1 LQGQISS
8 KSLQGHIL
16 KFSEEIIAKVKD
28 AADIVDVVGETVNL
42 RRRGQNYLGLCP
54 FHNEKTPSFT
64 VSANKGIYKCF
75 GCGKGGNVFTF
86 LTDKFGMSFMEAVES
101 LAAKY
106 HIELPKD
113 EQGVTPKDSKR
124 TQIYDALEKTGKLY
138 NSLLKNK
145 DGKIA
150 YDYFKGRGFDD
161 DLMEKFLLGYSPEDW
176 NFITKT
182 LSSSGIPIDI
192 LEEAGVVIKSDKG
205 NYYDRFRGR
214 AIFPIH
220 DFMGRVVGFGG
231 RSLTDD
237 KNSAKYINSPQ
248 TLVYDKSK
256 VLFGIFEA
264 KNSIRNKQFSILT
277 EGYADVIS
285 LHSAGFTNAI
295 ASSGTSLTQDQLREL
310 KRFASKLY
318 IAFDGDSAG
327 QEAAERA
334 GEMALQFNFEVFIV
348 KIAEEE
354 DPDSII
360 RKFGAEKFEQL
371 IHDSIDFFDFKI
383 SRLKKGFTSKSAGEI
398 TSAVREMTKIT
409 ASIPDE
415 MKHDFYIRKISES
428 FNLTFSQVEL
438 LYKEKEQIRKKIA
451 TNESNRPPQI
461 LSDIDDSDTIIGKD
475 ESKSLSIDDIFFE
488 ERLVLNYALLGLNEF
503 SDLME
508 HFEIGTETFATDVA
522 KLIFKVIQD
531 NSVSDDILGTI
542 INSEYVPIEYKDL
555 IITISIKDEVGS
567 ENWELKFGRTEFIP
581 NMKEV
586 ISKSLLKLK
595 LRKVKESLNQ
605 IMRLMKKEPEEI
617 EHLKRFQQLKENE
630 RQLNNSLMGI
640 PK

>member
-1 LQGQISS
+1 
-8 KSLQGHIL
+8 L
-16 KFSEEIIAKVKD
+16 KLSEEIIAKVKD
-28 AADIVDVVGETVNL
+28 AADIVDVIGETVNL

-86 LTDKFGMSFMEAVES
+86 LTDKFGMSFIEAIES

-106 HIELPKD
+106 HVELPKD
-113 EQGVTPKDSKR
+113 EQGTTPKDSKR
-124 TQIYDALEKTGKLY
+124 SQIYDALKKTEALY

-161 DLMEKFLLGYSPEDW
+161 ELIEKFRLGYSPDDW
-176 NFITKT
+176 NFVTKT
-182 LSSSGIPIDI
+182 LSSSGISIDI

-205 NYYDRFRGR
+205 NYFDRFRSR

-220 DFMGRVVGFGG
+220 DFMGRVIGFGG

-256 VLFGIFEA
+256 VLFGIYEA
-264 KNSIRNKQFSILT
+264 KNSIRSKQYSILT

-285 LHSAGFTNAI
+285 LHAAGFTNSI

-310 KRFASKLY
+310 KRFAPKLY
-318 IAFDGDSAG
+318 IAYDGDSAG

-334 GEMALQFNFEVFIV
+334 GEMALQFNFEVFVV
-348 KIAEEE
+348 KIAEDD

-360 RKFGAEKFEQL
+360 QKYGAEKFEQL
-371 IHDSIDFFDFKI
+371 IHNAIDFFDFKI
-383 SRLKKGFTSKSAGEI
+383 FRLKSGFKSESAGEI
-398 TSAVREMTKIT
+398 TAAVREMTKIT

-438 LYKEKEQIRKKIA
+438 LYKEKEQIRKKTRA
-451 TNESNRPPQI
+451 DESNRNEQNQAVNKAA
-461 LSDIDDSDTIIGKD
+461 DTIIDND
-475 ESKSLSIDDIFFE
+475 ESKSLSIDDIYYE
-488 ERLVLNYALLGLNEF
+488 EKLVLSYALLGLNEF

-531 NSVSDDILGTI
+531 NSTNDDILGTI
-542 INSEYVPIEYKDL
+542 INSEYVPNEYKDI

-567 ENWELKFGRTEFIP
+567 ENWELKFGRTEFKA
-581 NMKEV
+581 NMKKV
-586 ISKSLLKLK
+586 ITDCLLKLEK
-595 LRKVKESLNQ
+595 RKVDESLIQVMN
-605 IMRLMKKEPEEI
+605 LMKKEPEEI
-617 EHLKRFQQLKENE
+617 EHLKRFQQLKE
-630 RQLNNSLMGI
+630 QAMKLNNSLMGI
-640 PK
+640 PN